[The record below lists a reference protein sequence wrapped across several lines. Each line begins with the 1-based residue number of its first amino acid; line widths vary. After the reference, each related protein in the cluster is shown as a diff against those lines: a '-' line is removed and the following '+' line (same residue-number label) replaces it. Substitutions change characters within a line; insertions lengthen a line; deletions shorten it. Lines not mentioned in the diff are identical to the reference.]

1 MSKRLITLILVVL
14 LFGPIAR
21 VWAEDIFWDDGDPC
35 DHLWSSPNNWN
46 PDGVPELI
54 DANTELGDCAHVQSG
69 FGLGNSPVVDES
81 VILADPN
88 TGSRSLTIIVGAWN
102 PVPEDEAYLTM
113 TRGELLIAWEVI
125 LGLTRPSKGPDL
137 GTLNMTGGYIHTL
150 DTVFVG
156 AYGVGTLNMTDP
168 CGIGGGT
175 IDIDATL
182 HIPGEIDWLKGI
194 GSGHVNLDAGTINCG
209 DISMGLGLG
218 GTMDINEG
226 VLNVQG
232 NAMVKVI
239 GYVENGWITGR
250 GSGDPRNVS
259 VVYDDVNDVTVVMYD
274 PTPDL
279 TLAWKPRPLPGSTD
293 VSWQPTL
300 SWEAGIYADTH
311 SVYFGSSMSDVN
323 ASATPV
329 SVNQPGTTYDPAG
342 YLKFGT
348 TYYWRIDEV
357 NDACEPYVWPGAP
370 WSFTVGDS
378 VLVDNFDEY
387 LDYGAL
393 TAVWDDYYVND
404 SGAEIDLETDANLAR
419 AGKSMSFAYDN
430 DHKYKGNYMGSWA
443 DADTVD
449 LDVGSD
455 WTAGEVKALALYF
468 YGQSGNSTGA
478 NDKLQLVLE
487 DTSSNIG
494 VVAYPDT
501 NALAEES
508 WHEWNIELADFDA
521 CGVSLANLSRIHIGT
536 DDWYVPAS
544 GGIGTLY
551 FDEIRVHPRRCVTEY
566 GPDGDTTGDCAVDY
580 GDVND
585 VATDWLLD
593 DYNIVATSP
602 ASGPVGWWMLDEGS
616 GTTANDSAGSNHG
629 TWGGTIAEPRWF
641 DDPCRGYVMDFDGV
655 SYFDIPSAAFA
666 DVNDELTI
674 TFWEYGT
681 MTPSEEAAHVM
692 FHAHDACSP
701 YDLTVK
707 CELWHPAATGCD
719 LFFDAGT
726 GGEASADSVSG
737 RASAAEYTGQWNHYA
752 FTKNVSSGEMRIYL
766 NGVLFADEDTDTLDA
781 PVKGS
786 EISSFK
792 IGSDADADRKYDGY
806 LSDVRLYKYALSYG
820 EVRHVAGEMDDL
832 LIPLP
837 RPEVDVYADGE
848 IDFYDY
854 AVVADDWLT
863 EILWPSL

>member
-1 MSKRLITLILVVL
+1 MSKKLITLILVVL
-14 LFGPIAR
+14 LFGLVGGA
-21 VWAEDIFWDDGDPC
+21 AAMDDIYWDDGDPC
-35 DHLWSSPNNWN
+35 DHLWSSPNNWD
-46 PDGVPELI
+46 PDGTPVLI
-54 DANTELGDCAHVQSG
+54 DANTELGDAVHVESG
-69 FGLGNSPVVDES
+69 FGLGNSPIIDGS

-88 TGSRSLTIIVGAWN
+88 TGSKSLTVIVGAW
-102 PVPEDEAYLTM
+102 VTGPEEAYLTM
-113 TRGELLIAWEVI
+113 TGGELLTTWEVI
-125 LGLTRPSKGPDL
+125 LGLSGGKASSR

-156 AYGVGTLNMTDP
+156 AYGVGTVNMTDP
-168 CGIGGGT
+168 CGTGGGT
-175 IDIDATL
+175 IDIDAIL

-194 GSGHVNLDAGTINCG
+194 GSGHVNLDGGTINCG
-209 DISMGLGLG
+209 DISMGLGSG

-232 NAMVKVI
+232 DATVKVI

-259 VVYDDVNDVTVVMYD
+259 VVYDDVNDVTVVTYD
-274 PTPDL
+274 PEPDL
-279 TLAWKPRPLPGSTD
+279 TLPWKPRPLPGSED
-293 VSWQPTL
+293 IGWQPTL

-329 SVNQPGTTYDPAG
+329 SVNQPGITYNPAG

-357 NDACEPYVWPGAP
+357 NDACEPYVWAGPV

-378 VLVDNFDEY
+378 VIVDNFDEY
-387 LDYGAL
+387 LNYSEL
-393 TAVWDDYYVND
+393 MTVWDDYALND
-404 SGAEIDLETDANLAR
+404 SGAVIDLETDANFAR
-419 AGKSMSFAYDN
+419 AGKSMEFVYDN
-430 DHKYKGNYMGSWA
+430 TEKKSGNYTGSWA

-449 LDVGSD
+449 FDVGSN
-455 WTAGEVKALALYF
+455 WTAAEVKALALHF

-478 NDKLQLVLE
+478 NDKLQVVLE
-487 DTSSNIG
+487 DTSSNVG
-494 VVAYPDT
+494 VVTYPDT
-501 NALAEES
+501 NALGEES

-521 CGVSLANLSRIHIGT
+521 CGVSLANVSRIHIGT
-536 DDWYVPAS
+536 DDWYNSAA
-544 GGIGTLY
+544 GGGGTLY
-551 FDEIRVHPRRCVTEY
+551 FDEIRVHPVRCVTEY
-566 GPDGDTTGDCAVDY
+566 GPGGDATGDCSVDY
-580 GDVND
+580 YDVNA
-585 VATDWLLD
+585 VGTDWLLD

-602 ASGPVGWWMLDEGS
+602 ASPVGQWLLDEGS
-616 GTTANDSAGSNHG
+616 GTTANDSVGSNHG
-629 TWGGTIAEPRWF
+629 TWGGSIAEPIWLT
-641 DDPCRGYVMDFDGV
+641 DPCGVHGTVVDFDGV
-655 SYFDIPSAAFA
+655 GYFDIPSAAFA
-666 DVNDELTI
+666 DVNDELSI

-681 MTPSEEAAHVM
+681 MTPSDTAHVM

-737 RASAAEYTGQWNHYA
+737 RAAADEYQGQWNHYA
-752 FTKNVSSGEMRIYL
+752 FTKNVGKGEMKIYL
-766 NGVLFADEDTDTLDA
+766 NGVLLAEGEETLDA

-792 IGSDADADRKYDGY
+792 IGSDADAARRYDGY
-806 LSDVRLYKYALSYG
+806 LSDVRLYDYELSYG
-820 EVRHVAGEMDDL
+820 EVRYVAGEMDDL

-837 RPEVDVYADGE
+837 HLEVDVYADGE

-854 AVVADDWLT
+854 AMVADDWLT
-863 EILWPSL
+863 EVLWPSP